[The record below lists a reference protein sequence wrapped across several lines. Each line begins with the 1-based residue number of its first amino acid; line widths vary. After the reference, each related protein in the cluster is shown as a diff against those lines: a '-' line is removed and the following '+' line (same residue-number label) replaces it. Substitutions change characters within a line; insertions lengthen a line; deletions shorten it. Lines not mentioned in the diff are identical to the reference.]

1 MWQAS
6 PTRHCRPLELADNI
20 AYNVA
25 VAARPRNFHRRSAE
39 VQRVYCSSNRGR
51 LVSKLKEVNPVYL
64 QILSS
69 TIALLAKQEL
79 QTPRRAE
86 V

>member
-1 MWQAS
+1 
-6 PTRHCRPLELADNI
+6 
-20 AYNVA
+20 
-25 VAARPRNFHRRSAE
+25 
-39 VQRVYCSSNRGR
+39 VQRVYCSGNRGR